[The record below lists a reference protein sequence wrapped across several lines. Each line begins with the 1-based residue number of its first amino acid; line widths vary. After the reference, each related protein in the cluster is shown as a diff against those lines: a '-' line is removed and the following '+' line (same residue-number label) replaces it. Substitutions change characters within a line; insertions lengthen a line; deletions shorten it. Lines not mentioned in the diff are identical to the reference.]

1 MTTTPADPT
10 VDSEIKGEISPT
22 APPVAVTALSRYVEE
37 PRELIPGHAVRLLR
51 NGLETF
57 PVWLAAIEAARHR
70 ISLEMYIFNDD
81 TIGRQFADALGRAAR
96 RGVEVRVMYDY
107 VGCRATPAD
116 FFARMRAQGV
126 HTIAYHKH
134 RFWRPRFWALM
145 RRNHRKTLVC
155 DGRVAF
161 TGGLNIAIEWVGL
174 SSGGGDWRDAVIQVE
189 GPAVATIEAVFLRTW
204 NRRAKKWARLDPARL
219 PAPPPAGSTPL
230 VVISNS
236 EMRERFTIRRAALH
250 AVRESTRRVFL
261 ANPYFVPDRGV
272 LRALQNAAARGVD
285 VRLLLPME
293 SDSTVLDLAA
303 RAVFGPLLAAG
314 VRIWQSRAVVH
325 TKALSVDGVFVS
337 IGSYNFDHRS
347 LAYNLEMVVNV
358 IDERASH
365 DAVAMLESDMETS
378 EELTRENF
386 GRRPLLVRLLER
398 LAYAFRKWL

>member
-10 VDSEIKGEISPT
+10 VDSEIKGEIPAT
-22 APPVAVTALSRYVEE
+22 VPPADLTLSRYVEDR
-37 PRELIPGHAVRLLR
+37 RELEPGHAVRLLR
-51 NGLETF
+51 NGEETF
-57 PVWLAAIEAARHR
+57 PAWLAAIEAARHR

-81 TIGRQFADALGRAAR
+81 AIGRQFADALARAAK

-107 VGCRATPAD
+107 VGCRATPAE
-116 FFARMRAQGV
+116 FFTRMRAQGV
-126 HTIAYHKH
+126 HTIAYHKY

-219 PAPPPAGSTPL
+219 PQPAPAGDVPL

-236 EMRERFTIRRAALH
+236 EMRERFAIRRAALH
-250 AVRESTRRVFL
+250 AVRESRQRIFL

-272 LRALQNAAARGVD
+272 LRALQHAARRGVD
-285 VRLLLPME
+285 VRLLLPGE
-293 SDSTVLDLAA
+293 SDSRILDLATRGDTGAAA
-303 RAVFGPLLAAG
+303 RRRRPHLAEQGGGPHQGGRRRRRLRVDRQLQLRPPVAG
-314 VRIWQSRAVVH
+314 VQPRAGRQRARHALRPDVV
-325 TKALSVDGVFVS
+325 AF
-337 IGSYNFDHRS
+337 
-347 LAYNLEMVVNV
+347 
-358 IDERASH
+358 
-365 DAVAMLESDMETS
+365 LESDIAAS
-378 EELTRENF
+378 EELTREAF
-386 GRRPLLVRLLER
+386 GRRPLLIRLLER
-398 LAYAFRKWL
+398 LAYSLRKWL